1 MFNVFSTYLRPLV
14 DAKVIELTEQSKPSQ
29 VFNQLRNAYNQGV
42 KGIDYCVR
50 LFVPNAEEDDELF
63 EYIYFNEALRP
74 IIRRTNQHILLRI
87 GVYSYPTL
95 YVNMRIINS
104 MLEKLVHKGQ
114 LKKEV
119 FIQMTSSLV
128 KNVNELCG
136 EIATEDLPF

>member
-14 DAKVIELTEQSKPSQ
+14 DAQMIELTEHSKPSE

-42 KGIDYCVR
+42 KGIEECVR

-74 IIRRTNQHILLRI
+74 IIKRTNQHILLKI

-104 MLEKLVHKGQ
+104 MMETLVMKKKLRKD
-114 LKKEV
+114 V
-119 FIQMTSSLV
+119 FIAITTSLV

-136 EIATEDLPF
+136 EIATENLPF